1 MREYYLCIFRLFQSS
16 FPYLILQSLIFLFP
30 FFLSNFPLNA
40 HICLSFTKNNPSAS
54 WLSSYLRSLHSL
66 SPLPYQGSCTA
77 LSVQCALCTASRTRR
92 TGSSPSP
99 STRTAVLV
107 LLPLLCWLSVPRQ
120 PLLHQE
126 DQDIKL
132 NTAATI
138 PPLPFLLY
146 ASLNLQT
153 FACSRLVLSLIFSA
167 SLVAERE

>member
-1 MREYYLCIFRLFQSS
+1 MYFSSLPIF
-16 FPYLILQSLIFLFP
+16 FPLSYPTIFLFP

-54 WLSSYLRSLHSL
+54 WLSSNLRSLHSL

-77 LSVQCALCTASRTRR
+77 LSVQCALCTASRTRC

-120 PLLHQE
+120 PLLHHQE

-138 PPLPFLLY
+138 PPLPFLLC
-146 ASLNLQT
+146 LTQPPNFCL
-153 FACSRLVLSLIFSA
+153 
-167 SLVAERE
+167 

>member
-1 MREYYLCIFRLFQSS
+1 MCNQSRISQLLLFKASKLSNYCVSLYDAWVLFVYFSSLPIF
-16 FPYLILQSLIFLFP
+16 FPLSYPTIFLFP

-107 LLPLLCWLSVPRQ
+107 LLPLLCWISVTGVKWGHRI
-120 PLLHQE
+120 HG
-126 DQDIKL
+126 I
-132 NTAATI
+132 N
-138 PPLPFLLY
+138 
-146 ASLNLQT
+146 
-153 FACSRLVLSLIFSA
+153 
-167 SLVAERE
+167 